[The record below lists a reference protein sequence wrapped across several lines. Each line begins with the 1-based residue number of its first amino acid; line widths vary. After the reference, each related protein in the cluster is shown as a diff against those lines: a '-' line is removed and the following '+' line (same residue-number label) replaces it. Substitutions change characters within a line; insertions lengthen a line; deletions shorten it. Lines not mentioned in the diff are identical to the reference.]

1 MLIKLTEKADIGGV
15 AVRICDN
22 IALMLSDG
30 AITGG
35 ECGIC
40 GILLITEIADGIYL
54 DADANIYV
62 ESRGEICYAHHGSIN
77 RIGDIAVR
85 TSFTD
90 GRLAEVGASRI
101 LYSEGG
107 ELCEIG
113 GARVVRSP
121 ITGKPILIG
130 NLKLEYYTFVKRPDP
145 LGARDEGENPYLDA
159 IERLNGL
166 LMRFGEC
173 EIRRMPRTGTVLS
186 VGQTEV
192 RTNPMTGRLLSVG
205 NVTVEYL
212 ADGRVLRIGI
222 DSAEYSYVTGRLSAL
237 GACRLEYSPI
247 NGKITYI
254 G

>member
-1 MLIKLTEKADIGGV
+1 MLIKLTERSNIGGI
-15 AVRICDN
+15 AVRVCDN

-40 GILLITEIADGIYL
+40 GILLITEIARGIYL

-62 ESRGEICYAHHGSIN
+62 ESGGEIRYAHNGTVN

-85 TSFTD
+85 TSLAD
-90 GRLAEVGASRI
+90 GRAAEIGESRLI
-101 LYSEGG
+101 YAESG

-113 GARVVRSP
+113 GTRIVRSP
-121 ITGKPILIG
+121 LTGKICAIG
-130 NLKLEYYTFVKRPDP
+130 SLKLEYYTFVKRPDP
-145 LGARDEGENPYLDA
+145 LGGRDEGENPYLDA

-166 LMRFGEC
+166 LLRFGEC
-173 EIRRMPRTGTVLS
+173 EIRRMPRTGAIVS
-186 VGQTEV
+186 VGDTEV
-192 RTNPMTGRLLSVG
+192 RTNPMTGRLFSVG
-205 NVTVEYL
+205 NTAIEYF
-212 ADGRVLRIGI
+212 ADGNLMAIGN
-222 DSAEYSYVTGRLSAL
+222 DRAEYSYATGRLSAL
-237 GACRLEYSPI
+237 GACRLEYSPT